1 MHSLK
6 TIKAMLT
13 DKNLSAVAKKTGLHT
28 ETVRRIATGISTNPD
43 YKTLEALSDYIDEQL
58 EAIKGGE

>member
-13 DKNLSAVAKKTGLHT
+13 DKNLAAVAKKTGLHT
-28 ETVRRIATGISTNPD
+28 ETVRRIAVGLSTNPD
-43 YKTLEALSDYIDEQL
+43 YKTMEALSDYVDEQL
-58 EAIKGGE
+58 EAMKGGD

>member
-43 YKTLEALSDYIDEQL
+43 YKTLEALSDYIDEQI

>member
-6 TIKAMLT
+6 AIKAMLT